1 MPPKRKKSV
10 RQKQKQRQSQSQK
23 VIVNIGKTTTTK
35 RRRNAGRGGLAPPSH
50 LQNLA
55 PTFVTAPQVDYVGL
69 IGEISRLTAKVQDPV
84 PIRNPVTPLQATLQ
98 ATNAEAQQMA
108 GIKAEERRA
117 GPTAENFQPPPSRA
131 RSLSQD
137 LEGFE
142 TYSVNTPS
150 QKSVS
155 GSSSSGS
162 TLVVSPDS
170 SVVRQQEL
178 NTRSS
183 LQFINDFNPD
193 TVVRPTTPSER
204 LARNPRIV
212 LSQSQMLEE
221 QGLKKE
227 PMGDK
232 LRRRAKEQGITPP
245 PKPRERS
252 PAPPRKP
259 QRRKSRDSI

>member
-1 MPPKRKKSV
+1 MPPKRKTKRKPPKRSKS
-10 RQKQKQRQSQSQK
+10 QSQSQRQS
-23 VIVNIGKTTTTK
+23 VTINLNKTTPAKKK
-35 RRRNAGRGGLAPPSH
+35 RSGRGGLPPPSH

-98 ATNAEAQQMA
+98 ASNAEAQQMA
-108 GIKAEERRA
+108 GVKAEERRA
-117 GPTAENFQPPPSRA
+117 GPTAENFQSPPSRA

-142 TYSVNTPS
+142 
-150 QKSVS
+150 KA
-155 GSSSSGS
+155 SSSSGS

-170 SVVRQQEL
+170 SVVRQQE
-178 NTRSS
+178 RSS
-183 LQFINDFNPD
+183 LRFINEFNPD
-193 TVVRPTTPSER
+193 TVLSRAQREIIGEAFGTTEGVKSMP
-204 LARNPRIV
+204 V
-212 LSQSQMLEE
+212 
-221 QGLKKE
+221 KE
-227 PMGDK
+227 PMGDR

-245 PKPRERS
+245 PRKPERS

-259 QRRKSRDSI
+259 QRRKSRDSV